1 MNRLCISPSL
11 TLTRHLPHHHHS
23 GKYPPAA
30 AAAFFNKLSSLP
42 LNSCFSQFCYL
53 LSLSLVGYCILNSLN
68 TRPTGTASDDIPGTL
83 DYFFTSISATT
94 GSSMA
99 SVEMEV
105 FSDSQLLLIT
115 FLMFLGGEVFTSLLG
130 LVIKNYKMRK
140 EVTRL
145 VSASNNDGKN
155 EPTPFN
161 PRYEL
166 ELRAVVILPA
176 HHQNHHHNNT
186 TTKEDW
192 SEVHLK
198 RKSIQFLCYV
208 TLTYLTSIH
217 VLGISSLSLYLAL
230 EPSARNVL
238 REKGLGTFT
247 FSLFTVVSTFTNC
260 GFLPTNEN
268 MIPFGRNPG
277 MLLLLIPHVLLGN
290 TLSPSCIRLCV
301 WLAGKL
307 FPKNN
312 AEHYSKFLLEVKRD
326 GVTNGILLPGRHSAY
341 LAATVAGLVAVQF
354 VMFCGLD
361 WDSEGMKGLNPVQK
375 LVGGAFMA
383 VNSRH
388 AGESIVD
395 LSTISPA
402 VLVVFVAMMYLPPYT
417 SFLPTEREREEEQE
431 DRNSRD
437 NNIIIQNSNTTGE
450 KRAGNI
456 VENVIFSQLSFL
468 VVFVVMVCITERES
482 LKKDPLN
489 FNVFTIAFEVV
500 SAYGNVGYSIGY
512 SCKRCI
518 NPVENCQD
526 KWISFSGKWSNQ
538 GKIVLIL
545 VMLFGKLKK
554 FNVNGGKAWK
564 LL

>member
-1 MNRLCISPSL
+1 
-11 TLTRHLPHHHHS
+11 
-23 GKYPPAA
+23 
-30 AAAFFNKLSSLP
+30 
-42 LNSCFSQFCYL
+42 
-53 LSLSLVGYCILNSLN
+53 
-68 TRPTGTASDDIPGTL
+68 
-83 DYFFTSISATT
+83 
-94 GSSMA
+94 MA

-145 VSASNNDGKN
+145 VSAN
-155 EPTPFN
+155 
-161 PRYEL
+161 
-166 ELRAVVILPA
+166 ILPA

-402 VLVVFVAMMYLPPYT
+402 VLVVFVAMI
-417 SFLPTEREREEEQE
+417 EREEEQE